1 MSEETQGVLQ
11 CGELD
16 EEGTEALLDL
26 LDMARDM
33 GAEIGPGEMMSRAI
47 RLYCAVCNGGM
58 TLTPSPELAELMKFP
73 GVSRPH

>member
-16 EEGTEALLDL
+16 EAGTEALLDL

-47 RLYCAVCNGGM
+47 RLYCAVCNGWHDPHAVAGVGG
-58 TLTPSPELAELMKFP
+58 AERFP
-73 GVSRPH
+73 GSLST